1 MVHIPDSKVMTKQCE
16 WCGEE
21 FSYIENS
28 NSAHAPRKFCNKN
41 GTNACAVA
49 YHRAKRAQRKL
60 AVKEIKDVK

>member
-1 MVHIPDSKVMTKQCE
+1 MVHIPDSQIMTKPCD

-28 NSAHAPRKFCNKN
+28 NSSHTPRKFCNKN

-60 AVKEIKDVK
+60 AVKEIKDGA

>member
-1 MVHIPDSKVMTKQCE
+1 MVHIPDSQIMTKSCE

-21 FSYIENS
+21 FSYVDNS
-28 NSAHAPRKFCNKN
+28 NPRKFCNKN

-60 AVKEIKDVK
+60 AVKEIKDGA

>member
-1 MVHIPDSKVMTKQCE
+1 MVHIPDSKVDVKRCD

-28 NSAHAPRKFCNKN
+28 NSALAPRKFCNKN

-49 YHRAKRAQRKL
+49 SHRAKREQRKL
-60 AVKEIKDVK
+60 AVKEIKNGA